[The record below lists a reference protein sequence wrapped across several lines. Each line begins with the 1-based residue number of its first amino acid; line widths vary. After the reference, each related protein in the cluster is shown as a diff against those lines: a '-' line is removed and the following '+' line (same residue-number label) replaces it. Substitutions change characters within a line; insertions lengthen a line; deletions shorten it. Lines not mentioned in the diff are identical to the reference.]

1 MRLKSVL
8 SVFVA
13 FVLVL
18 VFTQNAFAM
27 TGIGDT
33 KENAIALF
41 PETDS
46 SGFMHQRFDL
56 YIDSASDQDWFK
68 WKNTTGENLSV
79 FAAIQPKDR
88 NSYLRVG
95 MIIQYPSGQETTI
108 FYSDPSYG
116 PGNAQTL
123 SGFYLPPGATVYIK
137 VDSRTFGTPCQ
148 YMFIFELT
156 KFL

>member
-18 VFTQNAFAM
+18 VFTQSAFAM
-27 TGIGDT
+27 TGVGDT
-33 KENAIALF
+33 REDAIDLF
-41 PETDS
+41 PTGS
-46 SGFMHQRFDL
+46 SRLNQKIDL

-68 WKNTTGENLSV
+68 WKNTTGENLSP
-79 FAAIQPKDR
+79 FAAIQPKDE

-116 PGNAQTL
+116 PGNSQSLA
-123 SGFYLPPGATVYIK
+123 GFYLPPGATVYIK

-148 YMFIFELT
+148 YTFFFGLD
-156 KFL
+156 KF

>member
-27 TGIGDT
+27 TGVGDT
-33 KENAIALF
+33 KESAISLF
-41 PETDS
+41 PKTYDN
-46 SGFMHQRFDL
+46 GNMGQDVNL
-56 YIDSASDQDWFK
+56 YIDSASDQDWFQ
-68 WKNTTGENLSV
+68 WTNTTGKDLSV
-79 FAAIQPKDR
+79 LAAIQPKDR

-137 VDSRTFGTPCQ
+137 VDSRTYGTPCQ